1 MNRLESNIKI
11 LNIVKQLAY
20 EFPDMR
26 FNQLLMNIAI
36 IQSRDQFYE
45 ESEQTLNRLRN
56 YIKTKKEVYNQF
68 KYIDIDQQIMPVSS
82 SGLGYKILILGTQV
96 QFLLRVLLQYDNK

>member
-11 LNIVKQLAY
+11 LNIVKQLAC

-45 ESEQTLNRLRN
+45 ESEETLNRLRN

-68 KYIDIDQQIMPVSS
+68 KYIDID
-82 SGLGYKILILGTQV
+82 
-96 QFLLRVLLQYDNK
+96 

>member
-45 ESEQTLNRLRN
+45 ESEETLNRLRN
-56 YIKTKKEVYNQF
+56 YIKEKKEVYNQF
-68 KYIDIDQQIMPVSS
+68 KYIDID
-82 SGLGYKILILGTQV
+82 
-96 QFLLRVLLQYDNK
+96 

>member
-20 EFPDMR
+20 EFQDMR

-45 ESEQTLNRLRN
+45 ESEETLNRLRN

-68 KYIDIDQQIMPVSS
+68 KYIDID
-82 SGLGYKILILGTQV
+82 
-96 QFLLRVLLQYDNK
+96 

>member
-11 LNIVKQLAY
+11 LNIVKQLVY

-26 FNQLLMNIAI
+26 FNQLLMNISI

-45 ESEQTLNRLRN
+45 ESEETLNRLRN

-68 KYIDIDQQIMPVSS
+68 KYII
-82 SGLGYKILILGTQV
+82 Y
-96 QFLLRVLLQYDNK
+96 

>member
-26 FNQLLMNIAI
+26 FNQLLMNISI
-36 IQSRDQFYE
+36 IKSRDQFYE
-45 ESEQTLNRLRN
+45 ESEDTLNRLRN
-56 YIKTKKEVYNQF
+56 YIKEKKEVYNQF
-68 KYIDIDQQIMPVSS
+68 KYIDID
-82 SGLGYKILILGTQV
+82 
-96 QFLLRVLLQYDNK
+96 

>member
-1 MNRLESNIKI
+1 MNRLENNIKI

-45 ESEQTLNRLRN
+45 ESEDTLNRLRN
-56 YIKTKKEVYNQF
+56 YIKEKKEVYNQF
-68 KYIDIDQQIMPVSS
+68 KYIDID
-82 SGLGYKILILGTQV
+82 
-96 QFLLRVLLQYDNK
+96 